1 MIGNGKYLM
10 KSVFITK
17 LIFSMAAV
25 FFTAAVSANN
35 EPLDDIEKRQVE
47 INHLAQQIKESPEA
61 HAFLLN
67 KRLIKLKMSAL
78 EKEINFINDHIEQ
91 AQEDPEVLE
100 QLITLIS
107 THREKVITIHDQL
120 ANDIKL
126 PAGELS
132 IHDEIALYNQIF
144 TIKKYIDH
152 IYHLYLDSITAGK
165 TLGIHNSEDEEKLIM
180 MISNVAMTN
189 AILLELNMQSS
200 NNLQATLQSLPE
212 DNEVKS
218 RLSLTNQ
225 RIQNLAESLKDTID
239 LMKPLHIPSSSY
251 QELVIIASGQLSTDI
266 LDSTVIHR
274 LLKEWYKKLTAL
286 LINDGADILLKL
298 LLFCLII
305 MAAKKAS
312 KISETLLDTAIR
324 RSNAQFSQLLHRMLV
339 SMCTK
344 GIFILGVLIALSQ
357 IGISLAP
364 LLAGLGVAGFIVG
377 FAMQDTLSNFASG
390 MMILIYRPFD
400 EGDMIE
406 AGGTYG
412 CVHHMNLVSTT
423 ILTLDNQTIV
433 VPNNKIWGDVIKNFT
448 HQNIRRVDLMF
459 GIAYTDDIIKVEK
472 ILADIIEHDSRILE
486 KPETLIKVHELGD
499 SSVNMIL
506 RPWTATENYWDV
518 HWDLIRTVKL
528 RFDEEGISIPF
539 PQRDLHLNTERP
551 INVNIQKSDA

>member
-1 MIGNGKYLM
+1 MQ
-10 KSVFITK
+10 STFITRF
-17 LIFSMAAV
+17 IFG
-25 FFTAAVSANN
+25 FTAIFFSLTVLSDSGSFN
-35 EPLDDIEKRQVE
+35 DIEKRQSE
-47 INHLAQQIKESPEA
+47 INALVQEISQSPEA
-61 HAFLLN
+61 RAFLLN
-67 KRLIKLKMSAL
+67 KRLIKLKMTAL
-78 EKEINFINDHIEQ
+78 EKEISFANDHLEQ
-91 AQEDPEVLE
+91 AQREPTLKQ
-100 QLITLIS
+100 QLITLLT

-120 ANDIKL
+120 AKEIKL
-126 PAGELS
+126 PVGEMS

-144 TIKKYIDH
+144 TMKKYIDH
-152 IYHLYLDSITAGK
+152 IYHLYLDSITVGK
-165 TLGIHNSEDEEKLIM
+165 SLGIHNSEDEEKLIM
-180 MISNVAMTN
+180 MINNVAMTN

-200 NNLQATLQSLPE
+200 SNLQATLQSLPE
-212 DNEVKS
+212 DSEVKS

-266 LDSTVIHR
+266 LDSTVVHR
-274 LLKEWYKKLTAL
+274 LLKEWYKKLMAL
-286 LINDGADILLKL
+286 LINDGADILLKF

-305 MAAKKAS
+305 LAAKKAS
-312 KISETLLDTAIR
+312 TISETLLDTAIR

-459 GIAYTDDIIKVEK
+459 GVAYSADIVKVEK
-472 ILADIIEHDSRILE
+472 ILADIIEHDPRVLE
-486 KPETLIKVHELGD
+486 QPEALIKVHELAD

-506 RPWTATENYWDV
+506 RPWTATENYWDL

-528 RFDEEGISIPF
+528 RFDEEGIVIPF
-539 PQRDLHLNTERP
+539 PQRDLHFNSDRP
-551 INVNIQKSDA
+551 INVNIQNSETGC